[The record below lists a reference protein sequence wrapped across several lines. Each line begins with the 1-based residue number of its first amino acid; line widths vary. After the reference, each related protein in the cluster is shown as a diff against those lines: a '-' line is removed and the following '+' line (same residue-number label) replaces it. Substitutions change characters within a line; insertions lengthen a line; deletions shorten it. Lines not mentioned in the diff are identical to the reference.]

1 MTAVRGDAAR
11 HVVVRVADACLWLTA
26 AIGLTAAIASAV
38 MFVMGMR
45 PLVVTS
51 GSMEPAIPVRSVAL
65 VAPVD
70 ATAVEKG
77 DVLAVELPSGA
88 RVLHRVV
95 ELRAVDGGRRAV
107 VLKGDAN
114 EKPDAAPVV
123 LDERAYRSVASV
135 PYVGMVAS
143 WLRTPAFG
151 FVSALVL
158 LGPLALRRRRPALE
172 PVAAAANT
180 TAPFGRAGAG
190 IAA

>member
-1 MTAVRGDAAR
+1 MTAVTTPAEARGDTAR
-11 HVVVRVADACLWLTA
+11 RVVVRIADAGLWLTA

-38 MFVMGMR
+38 MFVVGMR

-51 GSMEPAIPVRSVAL
+51 GSMEPSFPVRSVAL
-65 VAPVD
+65 VSPVD
-70 ATAVEKG
+70 ATSVTKG

-95 ELRAVDGGRRAV
+95 ELRVVDGGRRAV

-114 EKPDAAPVV
+114 EKADAAPVV
-123 LDERAYRSVASV
+123 LNERAYRSVACV

-151 FVSALVL
+151 FVAALVL
-158 LGPLALRRRRPALE
+158 LGPLALRRRGG
-172 PVAAAANT
+172 AAAA
-180 TAPFGRAGAG
+180 AGA
-190 IAA
+190 AAPAPASASA